1 MSSKYPLS
9 LVLIASNEEARIERC
24 LRSAAHL
31 ASQLVVVINNCH
43 DRTEEISKSYGAEVY
58 EHPWH
63 GFRDQKNIAL
73 DYVKQPW
80 VLALDCDEELSV
92 ELQNEIK
99 EFFNKKLDQKYET
112 ACFPRKVKFL
122 GQWITHGE
130 WYPDLSVRLFKRG
143 VRWTGSPEHDKIE
156 VSGKRKRFRSDCF
169 HYSCPSISN
178 QILKFNTFSDYFLDR
193 QLVANKHWSPFQ
205 AIFRAFW
212 RFFRSYIIKRGF
224 LDGYAGFYIASVA
237 GFSTLVRYSRLYEYI
252 KDEDVRKLTDER
264 RASHKKS

>member
-1 MSSKYPLS
+1 MSSKYPLA
-9 LVLIASNEEARIERC
+9 LVMIASNEEVRIGRC
-24 LRSAAHL
+24 LKSAAHL
-31 ASQLVVVINNCH
+31 ATQIIVVINDCY
-43 DRTEEISKSYGAEVY
+43 DGTEEICKQYGAEVH
-58 EHPWH
+58 EHSWH
-63 GFRDQKNIAL
+63 GYRDQKNIAL
-73 DYVKQPW
+73 EYVKQPW

-92 ELQNEIK
+92 ELQREI
-99 EFFNKKLDQKYET
+99 EMFFENGLDNKYET

-143 VRWTGSPEHDKIE
+143 VKWSGSPEHDKIE
-156 VSGKRKRFRSDCF
+156 VSGRRKRLKADCF

-178 QILKFNTFSDYFLDR
+178 QILKFNTFSDYFLER
-193 QLVANKHWSPFQ
+193 QLSANKRWSAFQ

-237 GFSTLVRYSRLYEYI
+237 GFSTLARYSRLYEYL
-252 KDEDVRKLTDER
+252 KDEDVRKQTDER
-264 RASHKKS
+264 RLQGRKI